1 MRRLEIE
8 RRVEIV
14 EQPDQP
20 YKWIA
25 IDQGT
30 GQSLL
35 RLYDLHQLRDVC
47 HRLGWRVVAVK
58 RARMLIRRGLPNDP
72 ERKTPPKRG

>member
-1 MRRLEIE
+1 MRRVEIE

-14 EQPDQP
+14 EQPHQT

-47 HRLGWRVVAVK
+47 HRLGWRVVEVK
-58 RARMLIRRGLPNDP
+58 RALA
-72 ERKTPPKRG
+72 EH

>member
-8 RRVEIV
+8 RRVEIN
-14 EQPDQP
+14 EQPDQT

-25 IDQGT
+25 INQGT

-47 HRLGWRVVAVK
+47 HRLGWRVVEVK
-58 RARMLIRRGLPNDP
+58 RALA
-72 ERKTPPKRG
+72 KH

>member
-1 MRRLEIE
+1 MRRVETE

-14 EQPDQP
+14 EVPDQT
-20 YKWIA
+20 YTWIA

-30 GQSLL
+30 RKPLL

-47 HRLGWRVVAVK
+47 HRLGWKVVDVK
-58 RARMLIRRGLPNDP
+58 RV
-72 ERKTPPKRG
+72 PPKD